1 MHIGARPAVWEIC
14 AFSQK
19 RPQEVQRISW
29 RRHHPGVSIPS
40 WTTGYCVVDGPLCR
54 QTCWWLAGQPT
65 ALGRSLACVLQDVC
79 LPHRSQA
86 LLCVDVLL
94 SSVFGVCLER
104 TPIKVFPA
112 GNFRP
117 SRRFRVPPLHPR
129 YLNARIQSAKLQYPA
144 HSQSGAS
151 PARCRSKH
159 HCCRRALPS
168 TTEAA
173 NGACEPGGSP

>member
-1 MHIGARPAVWEIC
+1 VHIGARPAVWEIC

-40 WTTGYCVVDGPLCR
+40 WTTRYCVVDGPLCR

-86 LLCVDVLL
+86 LLSVDVLCRRCLAFVL
-94 SSVFGVCLER
+94 SEHQSKFFRLAISGHRVAFASHPYTPAIWMRGSKVQNCHIQHTRTREPALRAVVPSIAVAGVPFQARPRPPTE
-104 TPIKVFPA
+104 PA
-112 GNFRP
+112 T
-117 SRRFRVPPLHPR
+117 
-129 YLNARIQSAKLQYPA
+129 
-144 HSQSGAS
+144 GAS
-151 PARCRSKH
+151 P
-159 HCCRRALPS
+159 
-168 TTEAA
+168 
-173 NGACEPGGSP
+173 